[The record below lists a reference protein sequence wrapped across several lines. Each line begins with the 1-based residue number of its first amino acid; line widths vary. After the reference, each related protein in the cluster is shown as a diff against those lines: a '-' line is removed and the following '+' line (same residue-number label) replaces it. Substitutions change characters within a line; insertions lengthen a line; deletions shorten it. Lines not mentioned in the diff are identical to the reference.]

1 MTPSPKKEPATVG
14 AGAGHAEHTIGN
26 ITGCGQKASAGAG
39 QVETRGVR
47 EIFSAPENEIVYHRI
62 DPRAAENIALTESV
76 REHGVLDPI
85 RISRDGFIV
94 SGHRRYSAAVA
105 LGLGAVPVIVEDL
118 LHADPQFMVRL
129 IESYRQ
135 RHKSFDE
142 SAREQMAIAAAGNS
156 ITELQQFRVEQAR
169 ISVPT
174 LALGYEKH
182 RARVSRAKA
191 AFVDAIRGTLRDL
204 GPFLPVSLRQVH
216 YNLLNRPQFPAVAG
230 RPYCNNRASY
240 QALSGLLTQLR
251 VSGAV
256 NPACIIDETRPVNL
270 WNTYAS
276 REPYLAAEL
285 DGFLRG
291 YARDLLQSQPNHVEI
306 CAEKLTLLGT
316 LKKVASDY
324 CLPLNIMRGK
334 NSVTKTHDI
343 AERFKRSGKGHLV
356 LLVLSDHDPD
366 GMVIAESIGRTLR
379 DDWGI
384 AKVKPVK
391 VAITPE
397 QADGLKLTSAY
408 DMEAKRGSSSYRE
421 FVRRYGKTVFELE
434 AIPPA
439 ELQVILRQSI
449 ESVLDMD
456 AFRRE
461 QAEES
466 QEWRELQTF
475 RGRLLEA
482 ATKIRTSSSFGREV
496 SHE

>member
-1 MTPSPKKEPATVG
+1 MTPINKEPATVVAE
-14 AGAGHAEHTIGN
+14 AGQAEHTIKT
-26 ITGCGQKASAGAG
+26 ITDCRQKSSIGTG
-39 QVETRGVR
+39 RVELRGVH
-47 EIFSAPENEIVYHRI
+47 EVYPAPENEMLYHRI
-62 DPRAAENIALTESV
+62 DPTSADNIALAESI
-76 REHGVLDPI
+76 REHGVLDPL
-85 RISRDGFIV
+85 RVTRDGFVV
-94 SGHRRYSAAVA
+94 SGHRRHSAAVA
-105 LGLGAVPVIVEDL
+105 LGLGTVPVIVEDL
-118 LHADPQFMVRL
+118 LHADVQFMALL
-129 IESYRQ
+129 IESNRQ

-156 ITELQQFRVEQAR
+156 ITELAQFRAEQAR

-174 LALGYEKH
+174 LALGDEKH
-182 RARVSRAKA
+182 RAKVSKGKA
-191 AFVDAIRGTLRDL
+191 AFVEAVLGTLREL
-204 GPFLPVSLRQVH
+204 KQFLPVSLRQVH
-216 YNLLNRPQFPAVAG
+216 YNLLNRPQFPAVSG
-230 RPYCNNRASY
+230 KPYQNNRASY

-256 NPACIIDETRPVNL
+256 NPACIIDETRPTSL

-285 DGFLRG
+285 DGFLKR
-291 YARDLLQSQPNHVEI
+291 YNRDLLQSQPNHVEI

-356 LLVLSDHDPD
+356 LLMLSDHDPD
-366 GMVIAESIGRTLR
+366 GLCIAESIGRTLR

-384 AKVKPVK
+384 AVVKPVK

-397 QADGLKLTSAY
+397 QADGLRLTSSY
-408 DMEAKRGSSSYRE
+408 DAEAKIGSSSYKE

-439 ELQVILRQSI
+439 ELQAILRQSI
-449 ESVLDMD
+449 ESVIDMD

-466 QEWRELQTF
+466 LEWHELQTL
-475 RGRLLEA
+475 RGRVLEA
-482 ATKIRTSSSFGREV
+482 ATKIRTSTGFGREA